1 VCTKQIADTML
12 KDSQTARNTARR
24 THRTYTREF
33 KVELVGA
40 CQVSGASIAAIAGA
54 QGMNAN
60 VLHRWLKEH
69 ARSGC
74 HGQRI
79 DSGNANAS
87 RSSVTLRSPAPAFI
101 PVQLPARDPEPVAQ
115 AIKAEV
121 RKGALTMS
129 ITWPISTSADFASW
143 ATSILK

>member
-1 VCTKQIADTML
+1 ML
-12 KDSQTARNTARR
+12 KDSETSRYAARR

-33 KVELVGA
+33 KAELVVA
-40 CQVSGASIAAIAGA
+40 CQEPGASIAAIAGA
-54 QGMNAN
+54 HAMNAN

-74 HGQRI
+74 HGQSDR
-79 DSGNANAS
+79 SNANRCS
-87 RSSVTLRSPAPAFI
+87 LTLQSQAAAFI
-101 PVQLPARDPEPVAQ
+101 PVQLPVSPSEEEP
-115 AIKAEV
+115 IKVEI

-129 ITWPISTSADFASW
+129 ITWPGSASADFASW